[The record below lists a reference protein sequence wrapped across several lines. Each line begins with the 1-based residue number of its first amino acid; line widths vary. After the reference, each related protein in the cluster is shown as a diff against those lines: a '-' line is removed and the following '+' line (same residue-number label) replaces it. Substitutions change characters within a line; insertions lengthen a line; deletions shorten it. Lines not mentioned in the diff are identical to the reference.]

1 MESTSANTLTDV
13 ADVDSSNEVV
23 MEYLPGTHLA
33 VGWLREDYCDSYTWY
48 LGMVF

>member
-1 MESTSANTLTDV
+1 MTLDDT
-13 ADVDSSNEVV
+13 

-48 LGMVF
+48 LGMVFYTYQVMSRL